1 MEELDLILGGS
12 GTVDVKSLSP
22 LVLAYVGDAVYEI
35 MARLYTLS
43 SGNQPVNKLN
53 RKTRAVVNAKAQAEM
68 YFRIRPLLT
77 EEEDAVFH
85 RGRNANSHTSAKN
98 ADIIDYRHATGL
110 EAVFGYLY
118 LSGQKERAVELFRA
132 GWQA

>member
-85 RGRNANSHTSAKN
+85 RGRNANPHTSAKN

-118 LSGQKERAVELFRA
+118 LSGQRERAVELFRA
-132 GWQA
+132 GWQV

>member
-132 GWQA
+132 GWQV

>member
-12 GTVDVKSLSP
+12 GAVDVKSLSP

-118 LSGQKERAVELFRA
+118 LSGQRERAVELFRA
-132 GWQA
+132 GWQV

>member
-22 LVLAYVGDAVYEI
+22 LVLAYVGDAVYET

>member
-68 YFRIRPLLT
+68 YFCIRPLLT

-132 GWQA
+132 GWQV

>member
-22 LVLAYVGDAVYEI
+22 LVLAYVGDAVYEM

-77 EEEDAVFH
+77 EEEDTVFH

>member
-1 MEELDLILGGS
+1 MAPGVSMWQYPDQPPERLA
-12 GTVDVKSLSP
+12 P
-22 LVLAYVGDAVYEI
+22 LALAYVGDAVYEI

>member
-118 LSGQKERAVELFRA
+118 LSGQRERAVELFRA
-132 GWQA
+132 GWQV

>member
-53 RKTRAVVNAKAQAEM
+53 RKTRAVANAKAQAEM

-77 EEEDAVFH
+77 EEEGAVFH

-118 LSGQKERAVELFRA
+118 LSGQRERAVELFRA
-132 GWQA
+132 GWQV